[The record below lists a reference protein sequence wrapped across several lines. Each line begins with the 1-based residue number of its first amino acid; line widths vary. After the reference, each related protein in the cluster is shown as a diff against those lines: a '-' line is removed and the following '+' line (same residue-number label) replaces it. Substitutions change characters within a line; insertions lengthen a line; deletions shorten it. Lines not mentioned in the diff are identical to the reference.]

1 MEELVGQTPAQN
13 STPEP
18 YPGAPAAPVVSDE
31 LSDTEL
37 DVVSGGVQT
46 Y

>member
-1 MEELVGQTPAQN
+1 MAGVSGGGPVE
-13 STPEP
+13 

-31 LSDTEL
+31 LSDEDL
-37 DVVSGGVQT
+37 GVVSGGAVS

>member
-1 MEELVGQTPAQN
+1 MSSSHDT
-13 STPEP
+13 TPEP

-31 LSDTEL
+31 LSEADL
-37 DVVSGGVQT
+37 DSVSGGVVT

>member
-1 MEELVGQTPAQN
+1 MATNQN
-13 STPEP
+13 PTPEP

-31 LSDTEL
+31 LSDADL
-37 DVVSGGVQT
+37 NAVSGGLVT